1 MKQLHSKNTLI
12 LEKKDNNT
20 TNMIVRNWNLKGL
33 LNK

>member
-20 TNMIVRNWNLKGL
+20 TNMIVRNWNLKGG
-33 LNK
+33 